1 MKLRILVLMFV
12 VALVGA
18 ACASPSSSDDGAEAP
33 AEVSEATH
41 DDEAAHDDGE
51 TGHDD
56 EAAHDDAKTAHDD
69 EAAHDAA
76 ETAHDDDEPVAA
88 GDADRVIAVEMT
100 ELEFS
105 PVEYEVF
112 AGETIRFE
120 VTNEG
125 LIEHEFRLSN
135 THRIEEHIAA
145 GHADHDAEGGHH
157 EDIDIVLLVQ
167 SGESGDVTFTFPED
181 TTLFNE
187 IACLLPGHYEAGM
200 KGSIIYASA

>member
-18 ACASPSSSDDGAEAP
+18 ACASPSSSGDGAEAP

-51 TGHDD
+51 
-56 EAAHDDAKTAHDD
+56 TAHDD

>member
-1 MKLRILVLMFV
+1 MDTNAINGGAQMKLRILVLMFV

-33 AEVSEATH
+33 TEVSEATH

-51 TGHDD
+51 T
-56 EAAHDDAKTAHDD
+56 AHDN
-69 EAAHDAA
+69 
-76 ETAHDDDEPVAA
+76 DEPVAA

-100 ELEFS
+100 EMEFS

-167 SGESGDVTFTFPED
+167 PGESGDVTFTFPED
-181 TTLFNE
+181 TNLFNE

>member
-33 AEVSEATH
+33 TEVSEATH

-51 TGHDD
+51 
-56 EAAHDDAKTAHDD
+56 TAHDD

-167 SGESGDVTFTFPED
+167 PGESGDVTFTFPED
-181 TTLFNE
+181 TNLFNE